1 MIISIKGIKFDVEY
15 TTHGGCRQ
23 TDVDP
28 GEEPYIEFESISINE
43 VELLEIIA
51 PEWIERIEE
60 QLIKELD
67 REEHDY
73 Y

>member
-1 MIISIKGIKFDVEY
+1 MIISIKGIDFDVEY
-15 TTHGGCRQ
+15 TPHGGCRQ

-28 GEEPYIEFESISINE
+28 GEEPWIEFESISINGVE
-43 VELLEIIA
+43 VFEIIS

-60 QLIKELD
+60 QLIKELED
-67 REEHDY
+67 DHDY

>member
-1 MIISIKGIKFDVEY
+1 MIISIKGIDFEVEY
-15 TTHGGCRQ
+15 TYHGGCRQ

-28 GEEPYIEFESISINE
+28 GENAWIEFESISIDGVE
-43 VELLEIIA
+43 VFEIIA

-60 QLIKELD
+60 QLLKELED
-67 REEHDY
+67 DYDY

>member
-1 MIISIKGIKFDVEY
+1 MIISIKGIDFDVEY
-15 TTHGGCRQ
+15 TAHGGCRQ

-60 QLIKELD
+60 QLIKELE

>member
-1 MIISIKGIKFDVEY
+1 MIISIKGIDFDVEY
-15 TTHGGCRQ
+15 TYHGGCRQ

-28 GEEPYIEFESISINE
+28 GENAWIEFESISIDGVE
-43 VELLEIIA
+43 VFEIIA
-51 PEWIERIEE
+51 PEWIESIEE
-60 QLIKELD
+60 QLIKELE

>member
-1 MIISIKGIKFDVEY
+1 MIISIKGIDFDVDY
-15 TTHGGCRQ
+15 IYHGGCRQ

-43 VELLEIIA
+43 VEVLEIIA

-60 QLIKELD
+60 QLLKELED
-67 REEHDY
+67 DYDY

>member
-1 MIISIKGIKFDVEY
+1 MIISISGIDFDVEY
-15 TTHGGCRQ
+15 TAHGGCRQ

-28 GEEPYIEFESISINE
+28 GEEPYIEFESISINGVE
-43 VELLEIIA
+43 VFEIIS

-60 QLIKELD
+60 QLIKELED
-67 REEHDY
+67 DYDY

>member
-15 TTHGGCRQ
+15 TAHGGCRQ

-28 GEEPYIEFESISINE
+28 GEDPYIELESISINGVE
-43 VELLEIIA
+43 VFEIIS

-60 QLIKELD
+60 QLIKELED
-67 REEHDY
+67 DY
-73 Y
+73 DY